1 MKQVL
6 TRSLLLT
13 LLVGLMAL
21 RSKDN
26 TLEILSRGYVKA
38 GSIYVSSTEVTNLQ
52 YRLFL
57 QALSTKGDV
66 KKTEAAS
73 PKQAAW
79 SSFFNATAYREQYFN
94 HSAYD
99 AYPMVCISRQ
109 AAELYCEWLTET
121 HNAQSNEKRLYRL
134 PSEAEWMQAA
144 QGGDAT
150 TTYPWKGNTLTYEK
164 NGKWKGEFLANFR
177 VATKGESTAKE
188 NLNADVTAPVKSYF
202 PNAYGIY
209 NMAGNVAEMVAE
221 KGFVKGGHWHGQADL
236 LRIAAKE
243 GFAGDVTPSPT
254 IGFRPVYEIISTK

>member
-1 MKQVL
+1 MKR
-6 TRSLLLT
+6 TSSFSLLL
-13 LLVGLMAL
+13 LLVVSLMAL

-26 TLEILSRGYVKA
+26 TLEILSRGYVKT
-38 GSIYVSSTEVTNLQ
+38 GTVHISSTEVSNLQ

-66 KKTEAAS
+66 KKITAAS

-79 SSFFNATAYREQYFN
+79 SSFFNAKAYEEQYFN

-109 AAELYCEWLTET
+109 AAELYCEWLTEA

-150 TTYPWKGNTLTYEK
+150 ATYPWKGNTLTFEK
-164 NGKWKGEFLANFR
+164 NGKWKGELLANFM
-177 VATKGESTAKE
+177 VTTKEENVAKE
-188 NLNADVTAPVKSYF
+188 NPNADVTAPVKSYF

-209 NMAGNVAEMVAE
+209 NMAGNVAEMVVE

-236 LRIAAKE
+236 LRIDAKE
-243 GFAGDVTPSPT
+243 GFAGDITPSPT
-254 IGFRPVYEIISTK
+254 IGFRPVYEIVSD